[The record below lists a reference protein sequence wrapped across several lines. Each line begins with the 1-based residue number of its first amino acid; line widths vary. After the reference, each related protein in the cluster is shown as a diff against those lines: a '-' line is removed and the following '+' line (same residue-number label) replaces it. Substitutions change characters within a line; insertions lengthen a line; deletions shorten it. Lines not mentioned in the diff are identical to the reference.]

1 MTVIKTIQQWDIDTK
16 ENLAAF
22 ERESLEVIRK
32 VDRAVHVRKLVTDS
46 ECLLNPYCDRDEFI
60 SWIAEQMEEMG
71 EMRNRRRTAR
81 GYEHW
86 GVIVKAVLFHR
97 NGKPVRAEFRQEYGI
112 FLDHAGDPNAGGII
126 GQWHHEFD
134 GPCYLVEDENG
145 KVHMDYE
152 LFAER
157 NGKKPV
163 RTGAG
168 A

>member
-1 MTVIKTIQQWDIDTK
+1 MTLMKTIQQWDIDTE

-32 VDRAVHVRKLVTDS
+32 VDRAVHVRKLVTDT
-46 ECLLNPYCDRDEFI
+46 ECLLNRYCSREEFI
-60 SWIAEQMEEMG
+60 SWTAWKMEEM
-71 EMRNRRRTAR
+71 RNVVISAS

-86 GVIVKAVLFHR
+86 GVIVRAVLFHR
-97 NGKPVRAEFRQEYGI
+97 KGRPVRAEFRQEYGV
-112 FLDHAGDPNAGGII
+112 FLDHTGDPNAGGII
-126 GQWHHEFD
+126 GKWDHEFD

-168 A
+168 T